1 MVKLTV
7 FLRKQYS
14 HGKKNP
20 SKNTGGKKQ
29 AKYRRFWRKQA
40 FLKARLL
47 ILKPAPTPPRGGH
60 CQQCPAFFRRADK
73 VLLEDSSLP
82 SCVEGAGV
90 GGRRRERREGGGAVV
105 TQWFRPWP
113 RGCVQAVVGSEG

>member
-90 GGRRRERREGGGAVV
+90 GV
-105 TQWFRPWP
+105 
-113 RGCVQAVVGSEG
+113 RGETLGIPGDTAPGHCLGVRGV

>member
-29 AKYRRFWRKQA
+29 QNIGDSGENKP
-40 FLKARLL
+40 FLK
-47 ILKPAPTPPRGGH
+47 P
-60 CQQCPAFFRRADK
+60 
-73 VLLEDSSLP
+73 
-82 SCVEGAGV
+82 
-90 GGRRRERREGGGAVV
+90 
-105 TQWFRPWP
+105 
-113 RGCVQAVVGSEG
+113 GS